1 MKTTVIK
8 YNPQNLIV
16 SSCLEFLSTLKGVK
30 ILSDTQGKYKNELN
44 AREEKEL
51 FFASSKRSM
60 AKHIEK
66 YLVE

>member
-1 MKTTVIK
+1 METVVIK
-8 YNPQNLIV
+8 YNPQNSIV

-30 ILSDTQGKYKNELN
+30 ILSETEEKYKNALS
-44 AREEKEL
+44 AKAEKEL

-66 YLVE
+66 YLIE